1 MSCEVMLMTESL
13 NVITGSTS
21 AIASIS
27 DNKILFFCFLK
38 SLYDHELE
46 ACSSYES
53 TRLLL
58 SEAEA
63 GAMQVD

>member
-1 MSCEVMLMTESL
+1 MSCEVMLMK
-13 NVITGSTS
+13 VITGSTS

-27 DNKILFFCFLK
+27 DNNIRFFSFLK
-38 SLYDHELE
+38 CLYDHELE
-46 ACSSYES
+46 VCSSYES